1 MTPAEAYNEL
11 EALLLKLDKLKK
23 KPLEGYNFR
32 VKTLRLLGLAI
43 QKANASG
50 SGGSLEWG
58 DITGTLSTQ
67 IDLQNALNAKAGI
80 SHSHDANESSYDNN
94 VSGLTAIDVQDAI
107 TELKALL
114 DALTTVTDGDK
125 GDITISASG
134 TTYTIDNGVVSDAKL
149 GTGINVEKLAN
160 GSVTNTEFQ
169 YINTLSSNAQTQLDA
184 KQATITGGASTIT
197 SADLTASRVLISN
210 VSGKVGVSSITETQ
224 LGYLS
229 GVTGAIQ
236 TQINAKQDTLVSQ
249 TNIKSIN
256 GASIVGSGDLSI
268 TTGVAW
274 GAITG
279 TLSNQTDLQ
288 TALDA
293 KQGSLTLTTTGSSGA
308 ATLVGDTLNIPQY
321 SGGPGGGLTAVVD
334 DTTPQLGGTLD
345 ANGEI
350 IDMGSNT
357 ITDTKVGQWD
367 TSYGWGDH
375 STAGYLTSET
385 SHADVLVDGDFS
397 TSGLMT
403 TNGSG
408 TYSITTNNSSNWN
421 TAYGWGD
428 HSTQGYITS
437 ETSHADVVVDGDF
450 TSQGIM
456 LRGASS
462 GTYSIL
468 TDNSTNWNT
477 AYSWGDHSTQ
487 GYVTSSGVTS
497 VTGTAPV
504 VSSGGA
510 TPAISMAAATTS
522 VNGYLTSTDWTTFNS
537 KLSNVSEDT
546 TPTLGGELDA
556 DSNKIVNVTDPTSA
570 QDAATKAYVDAT
582 AGGGGTPGGS
592 DTQVQFN
599 DGGSFG
605 GDAGLTYNKTT
616 DVLTIAQ
623 HIEGD
628 LNGAVLQKVYN
639 NTASTLPKGAVVYL
653 PGGNSGDNP
662 YAALAQANSSSTMPA
677 LGIVKEDITAT
688 SVGEVVISGELTGL
702 GSLLTSFTTGDDLYV
717 STSVAGQVQNTK
729 PTGEANLL
737 QKIGKVIK
745 GGTGGALTVL
755 GAFRAN
761 ATPNLDSAKMFLGS
775 SSNEAA
781 SVAMSGDVTID
792 NTGATTVGTIN
803 SVAVAT
809 VTSGAALGATA
820 QQPPSEGAFV
830 DGDKTKLD
838 GIEALADVTDTAN
851 VTAAGALMDSEVTNL
866 ADVKSFDPADYATAA
881 QGTTADAALPKSGG
895 AMTGAITGNQE
906 ITGRRPIVSDTNTT
920 INLTLGT
927 HEGVFL
933 YSDNA
938 SAVTVN
944 VPTNASQA
952 FPVGTEIDII
962 QAGAGTVGLVPA
974 SGVNLNGANTSI
986 PITAQWGAVTI
997 KQIVA
1002 DNWIVV
1008 GKI

>member
-1 MTPAEAYNEL
+1 MARITSYSLDQTITVSDKVVGTDAATGTVRNYTIGELSGFINTANLGNYDFDTTQTPDAST
-11 EALLLKLDKLKK
+11 D
-23 KPLEGYNFR
+23 NF
-32 VKTLRLLGLAI
+32 VLTYDNSTGKI
-43 QKANASG
+43 
-50 SGGSLEWG
+50 SLEV
-58 DITGTLSTQ
+58 
-67 IDLQNALNAKAGI
+67 AA
-80 SHSHDANESSYDNN
+80 
-94 VSGLTAIDVQDAI
+94 
-107 TELKALL
+107 
-114 DALTTVTDGDK
+114 
-125 GDITISASG
+125 
-134 TTYTIDNGVVSDAKL
+134 
-149 GTGINVEKLAN
+149 
-160 GSVTNTEFQ
+160 
-169 YINTLSSNAQTQLDA
+169 AQ
-184 KQATITGGASTIT
+184 
-197 SADLTASRVLISN
+197 
-210 VSGKVGVSSITETQ
+210 
-224 LGYLS
+224 
-229 GVTGAIQ
+229 
-236 TQINAKQDTLVSQ
+236 
-249 TNIKSIN
+249 
-256 GASIVGSGDLSI
+256 
-268 TTGVAW
+268 
-274 GAITG
+274 
-279 TLSNQTDLQ
+279 
-288 TALDA
+288 
-293 KQGSLTLTTTGSSGA
+293 A
-308 ATLVGDTLNIPQY
+308 AFNL
-321 SGGPGGGLTAVVD
+321 VD

-345 ANGEI
+345 ANGQI

-367 TSYGWGDH
+367 
-375 STAGYLTSET
+375 
-385 SHADVLVDGDFS
+385 
-397 TSGLMT
+397 
-403 TNGSG
+403 
-408 TYSITTNNSSNWN
+408 

-477 AYSWGDHSTQ
+477 AYGWGDHSTQ

-537 KLSNVSEDT
+537 KLSDVSDDT

-556 DSNKIVNVTDPTSA
+556 NSNKIINVTDPTAA
-570 QDAATKAYVDAT
+570 QDAATKAYVDA
-582 AGGGGTPGGS
+582 AAAGGTPGGS

-623 HIEGD
+623 HVEGD

-639 NTASTLPKGAVVYL
+639 NTASTLAKGAVVYL

-662 YAALAQANSSSTMPA
+662 YAALARANSSSTMPA

-688 SVGEVVISGELTGL
+688 AVGEVVVSGELTGL

-717 STSVAGQVQNTK
+717 STSVAGQIQNTK

-809 VTSGAALGATA
+809 VTAGAALGATA

-830 DGDKTKLD
+830 NGDKTKLD
-838 GIEALADVTDTAN
+838 GIEALADVTDATN

-866 ADVKSFDPADYATAA
+866 AQVKAFDSADYATAA

-962 QAGAGTVGLVPA
+962 QA
-974 SGVNLNGANTSI
+974 
-986 PITAQWGAVTI
+986 
-997 KQIVA
+997 
-1002 DNWIVV
+1002 
-1008 GKI
+1008 

>member
-1 MTPAEAYNEL
+1 
-11 EALLLKLDKLKK
+11 
-23 KPLEGYNFR
+23 
-32 VKTLRLLGLAI
+32 
-43 QKANASG
+43 
-50 SGGSLEWG
+50 
-58 DITGTLSTQ
+58 
-67 IDLQNALNAKAGI
+67 
-80 SHSHDANESSYDNN
+80 
-94 VSGLTAIDVQDAI
+94 
-107 TELKALL
+107 
-114 DALTTVTDGDK
+114 
-125 GDITISASG
+125 
-134 TTYTIDNGVVSDAKL
+134 
-149 GTGINVEKLAN
+149 
-160 GSVTNTEFQ
+160 
-169 YINTLSSNAQTQLDA
+169 
-184 KQATITGGASTIT
+184 
-197 SADLTASRVLISN
+197 
-210 VSGKVGVSSITETQ
+210 
-224 LGYLS
+224 
-229 GVTGAIQ
+229 
-236 TQINAKQDTLVSQ
+236 
-249 TNIKSIN
+249 
-256 GASIVGSGDLSI
+256 
-268 TTGVAW
+268 
-274 GAITG
+274 
-279 TLSNQTDLQ
+279 
-288 TALDA
+288 
-293 KQGSLTLTTTGSSGA
+293 
-308 ATLVGDTLNIPQY
+308 
-321 SGGPGGGLTAVVD
+321 
-334 DTTPQLGGTLD
+334 
-345 ANGEI
+345 
-350 IDMGSNT
+350 
-357 ITDTKVGQWD
+357 
-367 TSYGWGDH
+367 
-375 STAGYLTSET
+375 
-385 SHADVLVDGDFS
+385 
-397 TSGLMT
+397 
-403 TNGSG
+403 
-408 TYSITTNNSSNWN
+408 
-421 TAYGWGD
+421 
-428 HSTQGYITS
+428 
-437 ETSHADVVVDGDF
+437 
-450 TSQGIM
+450 
-456 LRGASS
+456 
-462 GTYSIL
+462 
-468 TDNSTNWNT
+468 
-477 AYSWGDHSTQ
+477 
-487 GYVTSSGVTS
+487 
-497 VTGTAPV
+497 
-504 VSSGGA
+504 
-510 TPAISMAAATTS
+510 MAAATTS

-537 KLSNVSEDT
+537 KLSDVSDDT

-556 DSNKIVNVTDPTSA
+556 NSNKIINVTDPTAA
-570 QDAATKAYVDAT
+570 QDAATKAYVDA
-582 AGGGGTPGGS
+582 AAAGGTPGGS

-623 HIEGD
+623 HVEGD

-639 NTASTLPKGAVVYL
+639 NTASTLAKGAVVYL

-662 YAALAQANSSSTMPA
+662 YAALARANSSSTMPA

-688 SVGEVVISGELTGL
+688 AVGEVVVSGELTGL

-717 STSVAGQVQNTK
+717 STSVAGQIQNTK

-809 VTSGAALGATA
+809 VTAGAALGATA

-830 DGDKTKLD
+830 NGDKTKLD
-838 GIEALADVTDTAN
+838 GIEALADVTDATN

-866 ADVKSFDPADYATAA
+866 AQVKAFDSADYATAA

-986 PITAQWGAVTI
+986 PITAQWGAITI

>member
-1 MTPAEAYNEL
+1 MARITSYSLDQTITVSDKVVGTDAATGTVRNYTIGELSGFINTANLGNYDFDTTQTPDAST
-11 EALLLKLDKLKK
+11 D
-23 KPLEGYNFR
+23 NF
-32 VKTLRLLGLAI
+32 VLTYDNSTGKI
-43 QKANASG
+43 
-50 SGGSLEWG
+50 SLEV
-58 DITGTLSTQ
+58 
-67 IDLQNALNAKAGI
+67 AA
-80 SHSHDANESSYDNN
+80 
-94 VSGLTAIDVQDAI
+94 
-107 TELKALL
+107 
-114 DALTTVTDGDK
+114 
-125 GDITISASG
+125 
-134 TTYTIDNGVVSDAKL
+134 
-149 GTGINVEKLAN
+149 
-160 GSVTNTEFQ
+160 
-169 YINTLSSNAQTQLDA
+169 AQ
-184 KQATITGGASTIT
+184 
-197 SADLTASRVLISN
+197 
-210 VSGKVGVSSITETQ
+210 
-224 LGYLS
+224 
-229 GVTGAIQ
+229 
-236 TQINAKQDTLVSQ
+236 
-249 TNIKSIN
+249 
-256 GASIVGSGDLSI
+256 
-268 TTGVAW
+268 
-274 GAITG
+274 
-279 TLSNQTDLQ
+279 
-288 TALDA
+288 
-293 KQGSLTLTTTGSSGA
+293 A
-308 ATLVGDTLNIPQY
+308 AFN
-321 SGGPGGGLTAVVD
+321 VVD

-345 ANGEI
+345 ANGQI
-350 IDMGSNT
+350 IDMGTND
-357 ITDTKVGQWD
+357 ITDVKVGQWD
-367 TSYGWGDH
+367 TAYGWGDH

-385 SHADVLVDGDFS
+385 SHTDVLVDGDFS

-403 TNGSG
+403 TDGAG
-408 TYSITTNNSSNWN
+408 TYSITTNNSSNWD

-477 AYSWGDHSTQ
+477 AYGWGDHSTQ

-504 VSSGGA
+504 VSSGGT

-556 DSNKIVNVTDPTSA
+556 DSNKIINVTDPTAA
-570 QDAATKAYVDAT
+570 QDAATKAYVDAA

-623 HIEGD
+623 HVEGD

-838 GIEALADVTDTAN
+838 GIEALADVTDATN

-866 ADVKSFDPADYATAA
+866 AQVKAFDSADYATAA

-962 QAGAGTVGLVPA
+962 QAGAGAVSLTPA
-974 SGVNLNGANTSI
+974 SGVNLNGANTAI

>member
-256 GASIVGSGDLSI
+256 GASLVGSGDLSI

-345 ANGEI
+345 ANGQI

-428 HSTQGYITS
+428 HSTQGY
-437 ETSHADVVVDGDF
+437 
-450 TSQGIM
+450 
-456 LRGASS
+456 
-462 GTYSIL
+462 
-468 TDNSTNWNT
+468 
-477 AYSWGDHSTQ
+477 
-487 GYVTSSGVTS
+487 VTSSGVTS

-537 KLSNVSEDT
+537 KLSNVSDDT

-556 DSNKIVNVTDPTSA
+556 NSNKIINVTDPTAA
-570 QDAATKAYVDAT
+570 QDAATKAYVDA
-582 AGGGGTPGGS
+582 AAGGGTPGGS

-623 HIEGD
+623 HVEGD

-662 YAALAQANSSSTMPA
+662 YAALAQANSASTMPA

-688 SVGEVVISGELTGL
+688 AVGEVVVTGELTGL
-702 GSLLTSFTTGDDLYV
+702 GSLLTGFTTGDDLYV

-745 GGTGGALTVL
+745 GGTGGSLTVL

-761 ATPNLDSAKMFLGS
+761 ATPNLDSAKMFLGNA
-775 SSNEAA
+775 SNEAA
-781 SVAMSGDVTID
+781 SVAMSGDVTIS
-792 NTGATTVGTIN
+792 NTGVTTVGTIN

-809 VTSGAALGATA
+809 VTAGAALGATA

-838 GIEALADVTDTAN
+838 GIEALADVTDATN

-866 ADVKSFDPADYATAA
+866 AQVKAFDSADYATAA
-881 QGTTADAALPKSGG
+881 QGTTADAALPKAGG